1 MDKNKI
7 IAQLFALL
15 KDASAE
21 QCDLVLTFVEHMTNR
36 ARDDKASGK
45 TFTLTTP
52 DAIEIAYI
60 IQRSQGNPRL
70 LHEILIH
77 AQAFENVYRNKAEQ
91 ANKE

>member
-15 KDASAE
+15 KDASAV
-21 QCDLVLTFVEHMTNR
+21 QCDLVLTSVEHMTGK

-45 TFTLTTP
+45 IFTLTTP

-60 IQRSQGNPRL
+60 VQQNQNNPQLMHKL
-70 LHEILIH
+70 LVRAEILEELFGTSPNH
-77 AQAFENVYRNKAEQ
+77 
-91 ANKE
+91 KE

>member
-15 KDASAE
+15 KNASAV
-21 QCDLVLTFVEHMTNR
+21 QCDLVLTYVEHMTGK

-60 IQRSQGNPRL
+60 VQRPQDNPQLMHKL
-70 LHEILIH
+70 LLYCK
-77 AQAFENVYRNKAEQ
+77 AFEKAYSDDDQ
-91 ANKE
+91 K

>member
-60 IQRSQGNPRL
+60 IQRSQGNPQLMHKL
-70 LHEILIH
+70 LLYCK
-77 AQAFENVYRNKAEQ
+77 AFEKAYSDDDQ
-91 ANKE
+91 K